1 MMFPIVTF
9 AGGAVAG
16 GLIALRPRRRKHL
29 ITALCP
35 PDPIPQSTLL
45 RRIAQRLRH
54 PFTDELRRQQ
64 LQAMAP
70 TVSGVERRDKPAR
83 TPAEQRIHQD
93 LKLSLIA
100 TGMAT
105 LGFFTFPVLLPL
117 SAPLVIYIWR
127 EVYLG
132 AYRSLVKE
140 RRITADLVHALTQGV
155 ALTAGFFFAASLIS
169 AIFGVSRL
177 LLLRTRDQ
185 SRSALLDIFTLQN
198 PMAWLIRDGIEVE
211 VLIDELER
219 DAIVVVHA
227 GEVIP
232 VDGVVVA
239 GIGSVDQ
246 RILTGEAQPAEKEVG
261 DEVFA
266 STTLL
271 TGKMQIRVL
280 KTGTETT
287 SAQIID
293 ILNRTVD
300 YRTAVMTR
308 SEQLQDRIALP
319 VLALSGL
326 ALATV
331 GFPGALAVL
340 NSNMLLSFMIV
351 SPLSTLSFLNM
362 ASRHGVLVKDGRALE
377 LLADVNT
384 VVFDKTGTLTQEIP
398 HVAQIYTSGDYSE
411 AEVLTCAAAA
421 EHRQRHPVAK
431 AILQAAEERN
441 LDLPA
446 IDAADYKVG
455 YGIKVNLNGNVVR
468 VGSARFM
475 DLEAISIPPTIQAAM
490 QTGHDHG
497 ASLVMV
503 AVDDELAGALELHP
517 TIRPETQAVIQKL
530 RELGVQSMHIIS
542 GDHEAPTRAM
552 AEGLG
557 LDSYSAE
564 VLPSQKAAI
573 IAQMQEEG
581 RRICYVG
588 DGINDSI
595 ALKQANVSVSL
606 RGAST
611 VATDTA
617 QVILMD
623 EDLEQLVHLFE
634 VAKGFNRNLTQ
645 CLTIAAIPG
654 LLNIYGAFFLHF
666 GLISSVVCNQIG
678 MWSGIGNATRPLLAQ
693 RRTDRKSASQL
704 EAHAQPHNRV
714 SQTNFLP
721 NQIQLDEEKRP

>member
-1 MMFPIVTF
+1 MPFPLIAF
-9 AGGAVAG
+9 AGGVAIG
-16 GLIALRPRRRKHL
+16 GLIVVRPRHHSQLMAALEPLQPPLRPSRYQR
-29 ITALCP
+29 
-35 PDPIPQSTLL
+35 L
-45 RRIAQRLRH
+45 RDKLRH
-54 PFTDELRRQQ
+54 PFANTVRQQQ
-64 LQAMAP
+64 LQAMAS
-70 TVSGVERRDKPAR
+70 VSDK
-83 TPAEQRIHQD
+83 AEQTIFNPVEQRLYQD
-93 LKLSLIA
+93 LKLSLLA

-105 LGFFTFPVLLPL
+105 LGLFTFPILLPL
-117 SAPLVIYIWR
+117 TAPIVVYIWR
-127 EVYLG
+127 EVYVG
-132 AYRSLVKE
+132 AYRALVKE
-140 RRITADLVHALTQGV
+140 RRITADIVHALTQGM
-155 ALTAGFFFAASLIS
+155 ALAVGFFFAASLIS
-169 AIFGVSRL
+169 AIFGMSRL

-198 PMAWLIRDGIEVE
+198 PKVWLNRNGVEVE
-211 VLIDELER
+211 VLIDDLAR
-219 DAIVVVHA
+219 DDIVVVHA

-239 GIGSVDQ
+239 GIASVDQ

-271 TGKMQIRVL
+271 TGKVQIRVI
-280 KTGTETT
+280 KTGAETT
-287 SAQIID
+287 SAQIVA

-377 LLADVNT
+377 LLADVDT

-398 HVAQIYTSGDYSE
+398 HVAQIYVCGEYGENT
-411 AEVLTCAAAA
+411 VLTYAAAA

-431 AILQAAEERN
+431 AILQAAAERD
-441 LDLPA
+441 LALPA

-468 VGSARFM
+468 VGSTRFM
-475 DLEAISIPPTIQAAM
+475 DLEAITMPPAIQTAM
-490 QTGHDHG
+490 ATGHDYG
-497 ASLVMV
+497 ASFVMV
-503 AVDDELAGALELHP
+503 AVDDKLVGALELHP
-517 TIRPETQAVIQKL
+517 TIRPETQTVIQQL
-530 RELGVQSMHIIS
+530 RQLGVQSMHIIS

-557 LDSYSAE
+557 LYSYSAE

-623 EDLEQLVHLFE
+623 EDLEQLVHLFT

-666 GLISSVVCNQIG
+666 GLISSVICNQIG
-678 MWSGIGNATRPLLAQ
+678 MWSGIENATRPLLAQ
-693 RRTDRKSASQL
+693 RRADRRAALQL
-704 EAHAQPHNRV
+704 ETDSPTV
-714 SQTNFLP
+714 
-721 NQIQLDEEKRP
+721 

>member
-1 MMFPIVTF
+1 
-9 AGGAVAG
+9 
-16 GLIALRPRRRKHL
+16 
-29 ITALCP
+29 
-35 PDPIPQSTLL
+35 
-45 RRIAQRLRH
+45 
-54 PFTDELRRQQ
+54 
-64 LQAMAP
+64 
-70 TVSGVERRDKPAR
+70 
-83 TPAEQRIHQD
+83 
-93 LKLSLIA
+93 
-100 TGMAT
+100 
-105 LGFFTFPVLLPL
+105 
-117 SAPLVIYIWR
+117 
-127 EVYLG
+127 
-132 AYRSLVKE
+132 
-140 RRITADLVHALTQGV
+140 
-155 ALTAGFFFAASLIS
+155 
-169 AIFGVSRL
+169 
-177 LLLRTRDQ
+177 
-185 SRSALLDIFTLQN
+185 
-198 PMAWLIRDGIEVE
+198 
-211 VLIDELER
+211 
-219 DAIVVVHA
+219 
-227 GEVIP
+227 
-232 VDGVVVA
+232 
-239 GIGSVDQ
+239 
-246 RILTGEAQPAEKEVG
+246 
-261 DEVFA
+261 
-266 STTLL
+266 
-271 TGKMQIRVL
+271 
-280 KTGTETT
+280 
-287 SAQIID
+287 
-293 ILNRTVD
+293 
-300 YRTAVMTR
+300 
-308 SEQLQDRIALP
+308 
-319 VLALSGL
+319 
-326 ALATV
+326 
-331 GFPGALAVL
+331 VL

-377 LLADVNT
+377 LLDDIDT

-398 HVAQIYTSGDYSE
+398 HVAKIYASGGYSE
-411 AEVLTCAAAA
+411 AEVLTYAAAA

-431 AILQAAEERN
+431 AILQAATEHGLEA
-441 LDLPA
+441 PA

-475 DLEAISIPPTIQAAM
+475 DLEAITIPPTIQKAM
-490 QTGHDHG
+490 QTGHDIG

-503 AVDDELAGALELHP
+503 AVDGDLAGALELHP
-517 TIRPETQAVIQKL
+517 TIRPETQAVIHKL

-623 EDLEQLVHLFE
+623 EDLEQLVHLFA

-693 RRTDRKSASQL
+693 RRVDRRTA
-704 EAHAQPHNRV
+704 A
-714 SQTNFLP
+714 
-721 NQIQLDEEKRP
+721 QLDTHPTTAQ